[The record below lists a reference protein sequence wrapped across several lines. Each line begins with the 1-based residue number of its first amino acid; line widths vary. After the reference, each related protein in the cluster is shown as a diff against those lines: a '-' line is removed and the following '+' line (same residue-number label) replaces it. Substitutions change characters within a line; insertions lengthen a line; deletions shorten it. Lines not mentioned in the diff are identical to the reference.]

1 MINIIAPVNQLG
13 YGLTG
18 LNITKELYKYDNKL
32 SLFVIGQPQITR
44 QEDVE
49 PVQQCM
55 KNAML
60 PNWTNPCLRIWH
72 QNDMSQ
78 FVGEGERIGFPIFEL
93 EKFDE
98 IERHHLCNLDRIFVC
113 SSWAKSVIHDNID
126 ISDDRVAVIPL
137 GVDNNI
143 FKPEKNPSEKTI
155 FFNCGKWEVRKGHD
169 IIWEIFNKAFTKDD
183 NVELWMMC
191 QNPFL
196 NEQQEKEWR
205 NLYEKSPLG
214 SKIRMINR
222 VATQDE
228 VYNIMKRVDCGIFPA
243 KAEGWNLEILEL
255 MSCGKHVITTNV
267 TGHTEFCDN
276 NNTKLVDLTEKE
288 IAYDGV
294 WFLGNKGSWPKIN
307 DSNKEEFI
315 QHMRDIH
322 ELKKSNQLPINS
334 HGISTAQKFTWANAA
349 KKVMEQINGQ

>member
-1 MINIIAPVNQLG
+1 MLNIIAPINQLG

-18 LNITKELYKYDNKL
+18 LNITKELYKHDKKL
-32 SLFVIGQPQITR
+32 SLFVLGSPQVTR
-44 QEDVE
+44 QEDAQPIQE
-49 PVQQCM
+49 CM
-55 KNAML
+55 KNAMM

-93 EKFDE
+93 EEFDE
-98 IERHHLCNLDRIFVC
+98 VERHHLCNLDRIFVC
-113 SSWAKSVIHDNID
+113 SSWAKSVIHNNID
-126 ISDDRVAVIPL
+126 ISDSSVAVIPL
-137 GVDNNI
+137 GVDVDI
-143 FKPEKNPSEKTI
+143 FKPEDNPNQNKTI

-169 IIWEIFNKAFTKDD
+169 IIYDLFNKAFTKDD

-191 QNPFL
+191 QNPFMSPK
-196 NEQQEKEWR
+196 QEKEWR
-205 NLYEKSPLG
+205 DLYEKSRLG

-255 MSCGKHVITTNV
+255 MSCGKNVITTNV
-267 TGHTEFCDN
+267 SGHTEFCN
-276 NNTKLVDLTEKE
+276 QSNSRLVDLTEQE

-294 WFLGNKGSWPKIN
+294 WFLGNKGHWPKITE
-307 DSNKEEFI
+307 SNKEEFI
-315 QHMRDIH
+315 QHMRDVH
-322 ELKKSNQLPINS
+322 KLKTSNQLPLNA
-334 HGISTAQKFTWANAA
+334 HGISTAQKFTWSNAA
-349 KKVMEQINGQ
+349 KKVMEQING